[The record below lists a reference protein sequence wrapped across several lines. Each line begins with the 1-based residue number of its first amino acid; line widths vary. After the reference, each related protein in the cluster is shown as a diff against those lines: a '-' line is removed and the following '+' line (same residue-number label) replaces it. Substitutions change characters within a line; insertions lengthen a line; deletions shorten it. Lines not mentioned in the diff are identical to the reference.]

1 VEIKLILINFKVKLI
16 SLINIFKS
24 FFIEVGDLILW
35 QYNENKTL
43 EWLTPKIEKV
53 SKVLITQQ
61 INVNQNAA
69 ISSSFKVCETSLQAT
84 DGKIF

>member
-1 VEIKLILINFKVKLI
+1 
-16 SLINIFKS
+16 
-24 FFIEVGDLILW
+24 LW

-53 SKVLITQQ
+53 SKVLVAQQ

-84 DGKIF
+84 DGKKFILYSVPRMNMSGEITMG